1 MIILKEKIIDYM
13 KEKKLSIAALERQAG
28 LSIHSIRNILK
39 DRIKKPSA
47 QSLQIIAET
56 VECSLADL
64 IQKSP
69 YRNRKI
75 KKIIR
80 PLIKKE
86 NCMILDDIELMR
98 ECSQTIIT
106 LVKDEGKSLSINDY
120 LNILKNVYSYSASE
134 KIRKVDHKFSKWFI
148 DYTRNN

>member
-39 DRIKKPSA
+39 DRIKNPSA

-56 VECSLADL
+56 LECSLDDL

-69 YRNRKI
+69 SRNGEAEQAI
-75 KKIIR
+75 KLII
-80 PLIKKE
+80 K
-86 NCMILDDIELMR
+86 
-98 ECSQTIIT
+98 
-106 LVKDEGKSLSINDY
+106 
-120 LNILKNVYSYSASE
+120 
-134 KIRKVDHKFSKWFI
+134 
-148 DYTRNN
+148 